1 MASRRVRWHPTLAVV
16 LIVLLLLGA
25 VPPGPPAEATGGDP
39 FQLNVM
45 ELSFLDPEEAVRVP
59 ADVPFFVQ
67 HANAFADGCVEGE
80 PTPQALDS
88 ATGFVLLLDDVELDG
103 ELVVW
108 CEVEDDGAETFIRG
122 SRYDLVEGLAAGSY
136 ELQGVWTDGDGQT
149 GLEVSLPIEVAPA
162 AIRGRVTDR
171 ESGAPISGATLWSA
185 AGPVTSWR
193 DGSYA
198 IFDLDPGEHTLVVEA
213 EQRTD
218 YQGAAV
224 GPVTYDGQTM
234 VTLDIEL
241 IPLTVAP
248 DVLGTVTD
256 AASGTP
262 IVGAEVSLFWEDG
275 GARIP
280 SVPTDLEGRYGFRGV
295 DPDRTFR
302 LRVIGPWQMDHF
314 PGWDAAV
321 LISELLSFAGA
332 APLVVDLEVPPVPSF
347 LDVPGDNVHAPG
359 ILAIAAA
366 GITLGLPDGRFDPAG
381 TVTRGQMASFLA
393 RALQLP
399 ADASFTFP
407 DVPADATHAAGI
419 SAIAAA
425 GITLGLPDGRFDPAG
440 TVTRGQ
446 MASFLARA
454 LELVALPPFDA
465 CLVTDGSSRR
475 ELGFT
480 QLAYAGLLRARDDH
494 GLNVIVVEPG
504 VDEPIELILA
514 RLVTQD
520 CGIIVAVGFGLAEAA
535 ATVAAAN
542 PAQRFAVHDDE
553 SDRGLPN
560 LRELGFAPDE
570 AAFVAGYLAAGM
582 SESGTIGTF
591 GGVPVPPVTAFMDGL
606 LAGTRHYNAVHGTE
620 VAVIGWDGS
629 EGQFV
634 GGFTD
639 RQAGRLMAASLL
651 ADGADIILPVAGPAG
666 AGTGAAIEAHGSGA
680 MMWVDTDG
688 YRALPA
694 YRSLI
699 LTSVLK
705 RIDLLVY
712 ETIVEAVVDDAFT
725 AGPAIGTLENGG
737 VGIAPLHEFADL
749 VPGELQ
755 EELEDVTSAIINGE
769 LSVDPDDH

>member
-1 MASRRVRWHPTLAVV
+1 
-16 LIVLLLLGA
+16 
-25 VPPGPPAEATGGDP
+25 
-39 FQLNVM
+39 M
-45 ELSFLDPEEAVRVP
+45 ELSFLDPEEAVRFP

-149 GLEVSLPIEVAPA
+149 GLELSLTIEVAPA

-185 AGPVTSWR
+185 AGPVTTLG

-241 IPLTVAP
+241 IPLSVAP

-280 SVPTDLEGRYGFRGV
+280 SVPTDLEGRYAFRGV
-295 DPDRTFR
+295 DPDRAFR
-302 LRVIGPWQMDHF
+302 LRVIGPWQLDHF

-321 LISELLSFAGA
+321 LTSEVLSFSGA

-347 LDVPGDNVHAPG
+347 VDVTGDNVHAPG
-359 ILAIAAA
+359 IL
-366 GITLGLPDGRFDPAG
+366 
-381 TVTRGQMASFLA
+381 
-393 RALQLP
+393 
-399 ADASFTFP
+399 
-407 DVPADATHAAGI
+407 
-419 SAIAAA
+419 AIAAA